1 MKLISSIILL
11 FLGGLIAHCAD
22 LKLPRVHILKNVPM
36 VQQKGNYCVPA
47 SAAMIAGFHKIKTNQ
62 EQLAE
67 LSSEMS
73 ASNLGTYPSDMILAM
88 QKLGFVAHAL
98 QWKDRAAFKEEILPE
113 IRRALYETGPIYI
126 SFRPN
131 VFGSIGHGCVIVG
144 FDDRKEELHFYNPWG
159 SKFEKTYGQ
168 VAVESN
174 GLVLIEAPKSDYIAT
189 DAFTKNIRS
198 KIPRFEGDFLDL
210 SARLNRLDQPHKL
223 VWCSRRDAHKD
234 KRFAQ
239 NTARENGRLI
249 LELAFERNP
258 AVLIPYSED
267 GVTRRYLFVTRPP
280 EGGARFLVRSIDK
293 QGWSQAQLQTL
304 GSLTRHWATAFITKE
319 DEAIWEL
326 PMIELRSRANI

>member
-1 MKLISSIILL
+1 MIK
-11 FLGGLIAHCAD
+11 
-22 LKLPRVHILKNVPM
+22 
-36 VQQKGNYCVPA
+36 QKGNYCVPA
-47 SAAMIAGFHKIKTNQ
+47 SAAMIAEFHDIKTNQ

-73 ASNLGTYPSDMILAM
+73 ANNLGTYPSDMILAM

-98 QWKDRAAFKEEILPE
+98 HWEDQAVFTEKILPE
-113 IRRALYETGPIYI
+113 IRRTLYETGPIYV

-131 VFGSIGHGCVIVG
+131 IFGIMGHGCVIVG
-144 FDDRKEELHFYNPWG
+144 YDDRKEELHFYNPWG

-168 VAVESN
+168 VAVESS
-174 GLVLIEAPKSDYIAT
+174 GLVLIEAPENDYVAT

-239 NTARENGRLI
+239 NTAREDGRLI

-293 QGWSQAQLQTL
+293 QGWSKAQLQTL
-304 GSLTRHWATAFITKE
+304 GSLTRHWPTAFITNK
-319 DEAIWEL
+319 DGPIWEL
-326 PMIELRSRANI
+326 PMIELRSDSN